1 MIRGDRAD
9 RGPGE
14 DSAAPLR
21 CPRSRRRPWPRA
33 GERLRLTALYAGLI
47 LLAGGGLIALVYILL
62 RDSLYGSISD
72 VVRQAPLSQKHDSAT
87 DPNSLACGITRRLD
101 ESGSDFAADLEQTA
115 LGRVLTVCLIALAVF
130 AVLSVVLAWW
140 MAGRVLRPVGVIT
153 EKARHLSEATLHERI
168 TLDAPPGELKRLAD
182 TFDEMLG
189 RMEQLVGAQRRFA
202 ANAAHELRTPLALQR
217 AAAEIGLAGEP
228 DQEQVA
234 YIRTEL
240 IGVAEHSQ
248 RLIDGLLL
256 LATTERGLERREPV
270 PIDELAATV
279 KVTLA
284 PDATESNVTLDLDA
298 QPLEVEGDPVLLQ
311 RLIHNL
317 VGNAICYNHPGG
329 HVTLRTGPEGLSV
342 SNTGPVIPAETVPL
356 LFEPFHRLAE
366 RRQAPGEGVGLGL
379 SIVAAIARV
388 HAAKV
393 RAEANPDGGLTVR
406 VTFDKEF
413 QRPTTGGR

>member
-1 MIRGDRAD
+1 MTRAG
-9 RGPGE
+9 RAEPGPGK
-14 DSAAPLR
+14 DGTALLHP
-21 CPRSRRRPWPRA
+21 PRPRRLPWPRA

-47 LLAGGGLIALVYILL
+47 LLAGGGLIALVYLLL

-72 VVRQAPLSQKHDSAT
+72 VVRRAPVSHDQAVTT
-87 DPNSLACGITRRLD
+87 DPVVGCAVTPRRD
-101 ESGSDFAADLEQTA
+101 SSDATFTADLEQTA
-115 LGRVLTVCLIALAVF
+115 LSRVLTVCLIALAVF
-130 AVLSVVLAWW
+130 AVLSIVLAWW

-153 EKARHLSEATLHERI
+153 DKARHLSEATLHERI
-168 TLDAPPGELKRLAD
+168 ALDAPPGELKRLAD
-182 TFDEMLG
+182 TFDDMLG

-234 YIRTEL
+234 YIRSEL
-240 IGVAEHSQ
+240 IGISEHSQ
-248 RLIDGLLL
+248 RLIEGLLL

-279 KVTLA
+279 KATLA
-284 PDATESNVTLDLDA
+284 PDAASGDVTLDLDA
-298 QPLEVEGDPVLLQ
+298 GPLEVEGDPVLLH

-317 VGNAICYNHPGG
+317 LGNAVRYNHPGG
-329 HVTLRTGPEGLSV
+329 HVTVRTGPEGLLV
-342 SNTGPVIPAETVPL
+342 SNTGPVVPAETVPH

-379 SIVAAIARV
+379 SIVAAIARA
-388 HAAKV
+388 HGARV
-393 RAEANPDGGLTVR
+393 RAEPNPGGGLTVR
-406 VTFDKEF
+406 VSFDKD
-413 QRPTTGGR
+413 